1 MKKEI
6 TLTMTLKQ
14 LESIIFTMGIAL
26 DTDCRPMNDLSEKK
40 FEKISINIETMH
52 EKMLSDRFHQ
62 VLLHCL
68 HQKLFEFFKFNLA

>member
-40 FEKISINIETMH
+40 FEKISILH
-52 EKMLSDRFHQ
+52 EVLQDMLNQS
-62 VLLHCL
+62 
-68 HQKLFEFFKFNLA
+68 K